1 MHACDSCRVDILKI
15 KPEST
20 YTHTHVIVVMNVG
33 EAFFFLG
40 KQYFI
45 LSGHPRMLNSGSSLS
60 HQSAS
65 FHPGT
70 A

>member
-1 MHACDSCRVDILKI
+1 MYQMHACNTCREDVLKI
-15 KPEST
+15 KAEIYI
-20 YTHTHVIVVMNVG
+20 YTHMDAG
-33 EAFFFLG
+33 EALSG

-45 LSGHPRMLNSGSSLS
+45 QSAHPRMFNSGSSLS